1 MQTGMENLHISQWRP
16 NIAIIWD
23 VIDGISVIH
32 PEIKGRLVRVF
43 VFQNIFWLD
52 IWVLDAI
59 VVLRYWGT
67 GAPNIVDSPQS
78 LLVIEI
84 LEL

>member
-1 MQTGMENLHISQWRP
+1 MENLHVSQWRP

-23 VIDGISVIH
+23 VFYGMSVIH

-52 IWVLDAI
+52 IWVLGVI
-59 VVLRYWGT
+59 VVLCYWGT
-67 GAPNIVDSPQS
+67 GTPNIVDSPQS
-78 LLVIEI
+78 FLVIEI